1 MLYNI
6 KRKAALEAAYQAW
19 CMLMM
24 QSYQLS
30 ICTCMTLQM
39 VLSTRCRASTTTVRL
54 HERRQGAVTGHVR
67 ALQLPRM
74 LPWTPQG
81 HHREHGMGMAGMQ
94 DTQHARPRLQGR
106 QRLVGILLVGQAPH
120 PQVGLEDVREVCQ
133 PTMLGDLWQ
142 LTILT

>member
-81 HHREHGMGMAGMQ
+81 HHREHGMGLACKTHSMQ
-94 DTQHARPRLQGR
+94 DRAFKADSASLASFSLDRPRTH
-106 QRLVGILLVGQAPH
+106 RLALKMSGKSASPPCLVTCGS
-120 PQVGLEDVREVCQ
+120 
-133 PTMLGDLWQ
+133 
-142 LTILT
+142 